1 LDEDSPSPPATGAKV
16 ARGVVCTPVPP
27 SVEASVVVCQP
38 TKAQVLE
45 LVIMVLSPPSVE
57 DVCHESSEEDDL
69 SMLEIRL
76 HIAINVISHLNVAE
90 DFRLLLGEE
99 HSLREFLLDQILLLR
114 VEDLL
119 GTQLVAP
126 PG

>member
-1 LDEDSPSPPATGAKV
+1 
-16 ARGVVCTPVPP
+16 
-27 SVEASVVVCQP
+27 
-38 TKAQVLE
+38 
-45 LVIMVLSPPSVE
+45 MVLSPPSVE
-57 DVCHESSEEDDL
+57 DVCHESSEEDNL

-76 HIAINVISHLNVAE
+76 HIAINVISQLNVAE

-99 HSLREFLLDQILLLR
+99 HSLREFLLDQILLLQ